1 MRTTVNLDEDILDLA
16 RASARKLKKPL
27 RAIVNEALRAGLER
41 IGDMSSRRP
50 YRTIPNDMGLR
61 EGRNLDNVQELL
73 SQLDGEDAR

>member
-50 YRTIPNDMGLR
+50 YRTIPHDMGLR

-73 SQLDGEDAR
+73 SQLDGDNAR